1 MTAGVATDAPTNDA
15 SRDVDRPSAS
25 ALDDTR
31 RRRVRWCL
39 RIGASAC
46 FIGHG
51 AFGVITKAAWLPYF
65 AVVGIPPDLA
75 YALMPVVGTVDIAM
89 GITVLLSPRPIVLLY
104 MSIWALWT
112 ALLRPLAGET
122 AFETMERAGNYGV
135 PLALL
140 LLIGWPSNWRSLF
153 RAPDRPGAS
162 PATIARVLQWTTAT
176 LLFGHGALAAITRKP
191 LFAMHYAALGLP
203 AAIAPAIGYIEMIV
217 ALLVT
222 VLPSPGLL
230 IAIAVWKIGTEVLF
244 PIAGS
249 SIWEFIERG
258 GSYVA
263 PLALAL
269 INWGQTRIADGD
281 CLESCPEFSNSNLT
295 PTGRS
300 T

>member
-1 MTAGVATDAPTNDA
+1 MTAGVATGAPANDA
-15 SRDVDRPSAS
+15 SRDVDQSAG

-39 RIGASAC
+39 RVGAAAC

-65 AVVGIPPDLA
+65 AVVGIPPDVA

-104 MSIWALWT
+104 MSLWALWT

-140 LLIGWPSNWRSLF
+140 LLIGWPRNWRSLF

-162 PATIARVLQWTTAT
+162 PTTIARVLQWTTAT

-203 AAIAPAIGYIEMIV
+203 AAIAPVIGYIEMIV

-230 IAIAVWKIGTEVLF
+230 IAIAVWKIGTEALF
-244 PIAGS
+244 PIAGLP
-249 SIWEFIERG
+249 IWEFIERG
-258 GSYVA
+258 GSYAA

-269 INWGQTRIADGD
+269 LSMSRSSNWRNRGQTRIA
-281 CLESCPEFSNSNLT
+281 N
-295 PTGRS
+295 
-300 T
+300 